1 MKMIKNFTREKYE
14 TVMCIAAGMTG
25 VALPIWR
32 RSAAE
37 ACDRIVL
44 SVLERAD
51 LGAASAALRDCLPA
65 VYDIISCTCIYGST
79 QGIYI

>member
-1 MKMIKNFTREKYE
+1 MYCGRNDR
-14 TVMCIAAGMTG
+14 
-25 VALPIWR
+25 R

-51 LGAASAALRDCLPA
+51 LGAASAALRDCHA
-65 VYDIISCTCIYGST
+65 VSVIAVKRPVHKLDLHM
-79 QGIYI
+79 YIWKHPRYLHIK